1 MGVILGWLSYLIIVN
16 IIGFALFGVDKHKA
30 VRHAWR
36 IKESTLFLAAFIG
49 GSIGCILGMQV
60 FRHKTKHIKFIIGM
74 PVILILQI
82 LLAAVV
88 HMKGLV

>member
-30 VRHAWR
+30 GRHAWR

-60 FRHKTKHIKFIIGM
+60 FRHKTKHMKFMIGM
-74 PVILILQI
+74 SVILILQI
-82 LLAAVV
+82 GMVFLA
-88 HMKGLV
+88 HMKGLI

>member
-1 MGVILGWLSYLIIVN
+1 MIAVYLAAVN
-16 IIGFALFGVDKHKA
+16 IIGFALFGIDKRRA

-36 IKESTLFLAAFIG
+36 IPERTLFFIAIIG

-82 LLAAVV
+82 GMVFLA
-88 HMKGLV
+88 HMKGLI

>member
-1 MGVILGWLSYLIIVN
+1 MIAVYLAAVN
-16 IIGFALFGVDKHKA
+16 IIGFALFGIDKRRA

-36 IKESTLFLAAFIG
+36 IPERTLFFIAIIG

-60 FRHKTKHIKFIIGM
+60 FRHKTKHIKFVIGM
-74 PVILILQI
+74 PVILVVQI

-88 HMKGLV
+88 HMKGLI